1 MRSLHHVCLI
11 VGLSTMPLLDGVLG
25 QEKSPAPAP
34 APALQSGPAP
44 KGVPTAQPAPP
55 PAIKPP
61 EAKAKAKPTSSSPP
75 PKAPTTKPAPPPS
88 APSAKPQP
96 AGTPPLADQ
105 NSKAPA
111 PKPAPPP
118 APKTPPI
125 ATNLPPEQ
133 LVHQF
138 VGRYC
143 LECHDSSVQKG
154 DRDFES
160 FVLPLKTE
168 MELIEAKDII
178 DQLTLK
184 EMPPKKAEQ
193 PSDDERIA
201 MLRALREGAL
211 AARNQ
216 IQSTGSRTIMRRLT
230 HREYENTLATL
241 FGRSVTTLGLTADFP
256 KEKTSRHIDT
266 IGQSLVTSGFLV
278 DQYFQAANRLVETR
292 LGKPKMKPQHWRFN
306 GHFVQYEELSGSH
319 KEAFNYGFLNL
330 YEQPNTDTRQGG
342 YGHIEDFLKG
352 VPVSGLYDLEVEAR
366 AMHRDTHY
374 DPEIFGIDFSEPFI
388 LGVVPGD
395 ATKGHIHYPQAIEPL
410 LASKTLPDD
419 KTTRVKFRVWLEV
432 GQTPR
437 FIFPNGPYES
447 RASVIKVN
455 QRYKDEFSEG
465 EIPSSLVG
473 RAHILLKGKLPH
485 IRISEVQING
495 PVEEKGGNAEE
506 VAVFGK
512 GGFKEERAMD
522 QLYAFAERA
531 YRRPITDADRQ
542 PIRTLYEK
550 RLSEKAAP
558 RQAALDALKLIL
570 CSPSFLYLSEITPE
584 SEKKLQPFDLASRLS
599 YALWSAPPDSPL
611 FAAAKS
617 GQLSQAAEL
626 QQQIKRMLA
635 DPRISHFVNDF
646 LDSWLNLRDLGSQP
660 PAREANRAYYAEDYP
675 ASMKAE
681 ARLFFHDLLKNNGS
695 VAQFIDSEHTFVD
708 KKLAKLYDLPEK
720 SSLRLADG
728 FQKVSLKGNAK
739 RGGLLGMA
747 GVLTVSANGVETSPV
762 TRGIWVMENILGI
775 QAPPPPDEVP
785 AIDPDVTGATTVR
798 ERLAKHSTD
807 RTCAECHRK
816 IDPLG
821 FSLESFDPIGRWRT
835 HYAKPKTKDA
845 PAPKIDTTGEFSSG
859 ESYADFD
866 SFKAIIRQTRED
878 HFTRH
883 LIRQVLSYTTGRHME
898 TTDEFEIED
907 IQARVKKNGLGLQ
920 TLITECLTSE
930 IFRSR

>member
-1 MRSLHHVCLI
+1 M
-11 VGLSTMPLLDGVLG
+11 
-25 QEKSPAPAP
+25 
-34 APALQSGPAP
+34 
-44 KGVPTAQPAPP
+44 
-55 PAIKPP
+55 
-61 EAKAKAKPTSSSPP
+61 
-75 PKAPTTKPAPPPS
+75 
-88 APSAKPQP
+88 
-96 AGTPPLADQ
+96 
-105 NSKAPA
+105 
-111 PKPAPPP
+111 
-118 APKTPPI
+118 
-125 ATNLPPEQ
+125 
-133 LVHQF
+133 HQF

-193 PSDDERIA
+193 PTDDERIA
-201 MLRALREGAL
+201 MLRALRDGTL

-230 HREYENTLATL
+230 RREYENTLATL
-241 FGRSVTTLGLTADFP
+241 FDRSVTTLGLTADFP

-292 LGKPKMKPQHWRFN
+292 LGKPKIKPQHWRFN

-531 YRRPITDADRQ
+531 YRRPINDADRQ

-550 RLSEKAAP
+550 RLSEKAEP

-617 GQLSQAAEL
+617 GQLIQAAEL

-728 FQKVSLKGNAK
+728 FQKVSLKGNTK

-859 ESYADFD
+859 ETYADFD

-898 TTDEFEIED
+898 TTDEFEIEE